1 MDTIADCL
9 ARGDTR
15 QRALAQRQP
24 CPGTATRGRVG
35 KEEIWDDA
43 AAVIEHAAGVW
54 GGYTV
59 IINGVV

>member
-1 MDTIADCL
+1 MDTIADCK
-9 ARGDTR
+9 ARGGTR

-24 CPGTATRGRVG
+24 CSGTATRRQVG
-35 KEEIWDDA
+35 KEEIWDA
-43 AAVIEHAAGVW
+43 AAVIEYAAGVW